1 MVPRVQEL
9 YEVVAADL
17 GEPGL
22 LDFIS
27 DGSMVYAWPLED
39 RYVWLPSRSRGLIKA
54 VTRITSG

>member
-1 MVPRVQEL
+1 M
-9 YEVVAADL
+9 AADL

-39 RYVWLPSRSRGLIKA
+39 RYVWLPSRSRGLIRA